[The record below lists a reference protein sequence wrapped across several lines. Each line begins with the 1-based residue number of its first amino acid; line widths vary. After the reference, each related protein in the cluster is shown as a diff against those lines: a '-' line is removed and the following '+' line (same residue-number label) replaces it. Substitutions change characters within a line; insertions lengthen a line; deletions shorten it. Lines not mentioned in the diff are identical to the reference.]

1 MRQTKLLSM
10 LAGFGVLLLSSS
22 LSWAITTWKVCDFS
36 GDVFLT
42 RGADKTA
49 AVVGLDLAAGDA
61 ITIGDGAWVEVVSGG
76 KCEVWEL
83 KGSRQYLLSED
94 NITTAEGDK
103 VAPSHRLSVCYNPAD
118 FSVGKAQRIGGI
130 IERGVSTGEKLSE
143 VGSNAALINLII
155 FYGLNQGDIEKARPY
170 FEALRD
176 RAPGSEF
183 VRNVAGL
190 FERKPL

>member
-1 MRQTKLLSM
+1 MRQKKLFGM

-22 LSWAITTWKVCDFS
+22 LSWASTTWKVCDFS

-42 RGADKTA
+42 RGSDQTP
-49 AVVGLDLAAGDA
+49 AVVGLDIAPGDA
-61 ITIGDGAWVEVVSGG
+61 ITIRDGAWVEVVSGG

-83 KGSRQYLLSED
+83 KGTRQYVFSED
-94 NITTAEGDK
+94 NIATPEGDK
-103 VAPSHRLSVCYNPAD
+103 VAPSHRLSVCYNPAG

-130 IERGVSTGEKLSE
+130 IERGGSTGEKLSE

-176 RAPGSEF
+176 RVPGSEF